1 MKYLA
6 AFVIGVGLFAQ
17 SAHAIDRYWILIKT
31 SNLFTSSQQWG
42 AKLHDTQKACT
53 QTLVKKAF
61 DLEFLIEDRRTGPW
75 AYMDMFIGNTDVPY
89 EYLEC
94 VWIEIDVE
102 GNKKGF
108 YD

>member
-1 MKYLA
+1 MTGFA
-6 AFVIGVGLFAQ
+6 GGL
-17 SAHAIDRYWILIKT
+17 SETWIE
-31 SNLFTSSQQWG
+31 
-42 AKLHDTQKACT
+42 
-53 QTLVKKAF
+53 AF